1 MAPCRRL
8 FGEKGPHCRFCM
20 PLLALLELKAS
31 QPPQHM
37 QHVVQMAESKE
48 HLGFLENSVFG
59 QLHLVV
65 LLLSFQPSFQLSL
78 KLTLQLS
85 PQLSLLPSKH
95 H

>member
-1 MAPCRRL
+1 MR
-8 FGEKGPHCRFCM
+8 H
-20 PLLALLELKAS
+20 LLLILVRSRPDLKS
-31 QPPQHM
+31 HQ
-37 QHVVQMAESKE
+37 SN